1 MLLPVYDLV
10 SVTLHW
16 LSHWAEG
23 ALCGVKLGRRI
34 PPTRGVT
41 ARGGEGESHEVE
53 IVSLCFIVRGDDK
66 KKKGEDVFACSSS
79 SGGGGGR
86 CTHPADS
93 ICFIT
98 SIPPS
103 SPPVL
108 RDRPR
113 RGEQQRTLDTR
124 RDTHKFLDQRRHTHQ
139 ACELNLERATPTL
152 ARFLRDDIMLLCSVD
167 PRPHW

>member
-1 MLLPVYDLV
+1 MSL
-10 SVTLHW
+10 
-16 LSHWAEG
+16 
-23 ALCGVKLGRRI
+23 R
-34 PPTRGVT
+34 
-41 ARGGEGESHEVE
+41 EGERERDMKLRLSRCV
-53 IVSLCFIVRGDDK
+53 FIVRGDD

-113 RGEQQRTLDTR
+113 GGEQQRAIDTR
-124 RDTHKFLDQRRHTHQ
+124 RATHKFLDQHRHTHTRPV
-139 ACELNLERATPTL
+139 NLTWSRQHLHL
-152 ARFLRDDIMLLCSVD
+152 ADF
-167 PRPHW
+167 